1 MRAKQGFWVVGLA
14 LLCTAVPAGAH
25 HGFSS
30 EYDEGKPVELTGVVS
45 KVEWTNPHARFYLDV
60 KDADGEMTTWNFEL
74 ASVNSMR
81 RNGWTR
87 FSLEIGDEVTARGYA
102 ALSGAPMANAGSVTL
117 ADGNS
122 LFAATSAPS
131 VQQTPSAAP

>member
-1 MRAKQGFWVVGLA
+1 M
-14 LLCTAVPAGAH
+14 
-25 HGFSS
+25 
-30 EYDEGKPVELTGVVS
+30 ELTGVVS